1 MDTEHPF
8 ILHHIWKK
16 YLDYA
21 PNSETFHLSI
31 FPFLLAALTYFFWG
45 FLLLPMDF
53 YPQCRNRC
61 KTRKL
66 QPKKQPTYVT
76 VVKIL
81 KRVVPQLLTIY
92 PMFLIALL
100 PLFRARI
107 KLEAQY
113 LPKSLIE
120 FLKEIVLYLFISE
133 AVFYY
138 NHRLLHLPFFY
149 KRVHKIHHEF
159 TAPIGLA
166 AIYLHWFESL
176 LSLGVALTGPLLLG
190 SHALML
196 DLWTF
201 IVISKIVLHHSG
213 YELPLDGFPPYVK
226 SMVHF
231 HDYHHQ
237 FYDKCFGTIGLL
249 DYIHGTGYTD
259 QKSFKGYEKNWPK

>member
-1 MDTEHPF
+1 M
-8 ILHHIWKK
+8 
-16 YLDYA
+16 
-21 PNSETFHLSI
+21 
-31 FPFLLAALTYFFWG
+31 
-45 FLLLPMDF
+45 
-53 YPQCRNRC
+53 
-61 KTRKL
+61 
-66 QPKKQPTYVT
+66 T

-92 PMFLIALL
+92 PLFLIALL

-107 KLEAQY
+107 KLKEQY
-113 LPKSLIE
+113 LPNSFIE
-120 FLKEIVLYLFISE
+120 FLKEIVSYLFISE

-138 NHRLLHLPFFY
+138 NHRLLHLPWFY

-176 LSLGVALTGPLLLG
+176 LSLGVALAGPLILG

-213 YELPLDGFPPYVK
+213 YELPMDGFPPYVK

-249 DYIHGTGYTD
+249 DYLHGTGEFD
-259 QKSFKGYEKNWPK
+259 ADGRIFFF